1 MKNVLITGASKG
13 IGKAC
18 AELFSKKGYRVFIN
32 YNKSE
37 EEAKKL
43 ALRIGGILVK
53 ADVSEKEEVKDIIS
67 FINKNYGYIS
77 VLINNAGV
85 SLPQKLLQDVEEE
98 EFNKVFDINV
108 KGMFNVTKEVLP
120 FMINEKSGSIIN
132 ISSMW
137 GVTGGSCE
145 VVYSASKSAIIGFTK
160 ALAKEVG
167 PSGVRVNVIAPGV
180 IKTDM
185 NKNLTDEDFEFL
197 KEETPLQKIGNPE
210 DIANTALFLAENS
223 SSFITGEVIN
233 VNGGIVI

>member
-1 MKNVLITGASKG
+1 
-13 IGKAC
+13 
-18 AELFSKKGYRVFIN
+18 
-32 YNKSE
+32 
-37 EEAKKL
+37 
-43 ALRIGGILVK
+43 
-53 ADVSEKEEVKDIIS
+53 
-67 FINKNYGYIS
+67 
-77 VLINNAGV
+77 
-85 SLPQKLLQDVEEE
+85 
-98 EFNKVFDINV
+98 
-108 KGMFNVTKEVLP
+108 
-120 FMINEKSGSIIN
+120 MINEKSGSIIN

-233 VNGGIVI
+233 VNGGLVI

>member
-1 MKNVLITGASKG
+1 MKNVLITGASRG

-18 AELFSKKGYRVFIN
+18 AELFYKKGYRVFIN

-37 EEAKKL
+37 DEAKEV
-43 ALRIGGILVK
+43 ALKTEGVLVK
-53 ADVSEKEEVKDIIS
+53 ADISKPEEVKSIIS
-67 FINKNYGYIS
+67 YINESFGGIS

-85 SLPQKLLQDVEEE
+85 SLSQKLLQDVTDE
-98 EFNKVFDINV
+98 EFNKIFDINV

-120 FMINEKSGSIIN
+120 YMINKKSGSIIN

-137 GVTGGSCE
+137 GVIGGSCE
-145 VVYSASKSAIIGFTK
+145 VIYSASKAAIIGFSK

-167 PSGVRVNVIAPGV
+167 PSGIRVNVIAPGV

-185 NKNLTDEDFEFL
+185 NKNLTEEDFEIL
-197 KEETPLQKIGNPE
+197 KEETPLQMIGNSE

-223 SSFITGEVIN
+223 SAFITGEVIN
-233 VNGGIVI
+233 VNGGLVI

>member
-32 YNKSE
+32 YNNSE
-37 EEAKKL
+37 EAAKKL
-43 ALRIGGILVK
+43 ALKIDGILVK

-197 KEETPLQKIGNPE
+197 KEETPLQKIGYPE